1 MIASRRGDTH
11 VSRVRLSIKVIL
23 NPSSIESGEI
33 RLFCIVSSYH
43 RAAGVE
49 ENFRVVREIWR
60 RSFCGAHDVGIV
72 HRDSRSKSPVW
83 L

>member
-1 MIASRRGDTH
+1 
-11 VSRVRLSIKVIL
+11 
-23 NPSSIESGEI
+23 
-33 RLFCIVSSYH
+33 
-43 RAAGVE
+43 
-49 ENFRVVREIWR
+49 VREIWR